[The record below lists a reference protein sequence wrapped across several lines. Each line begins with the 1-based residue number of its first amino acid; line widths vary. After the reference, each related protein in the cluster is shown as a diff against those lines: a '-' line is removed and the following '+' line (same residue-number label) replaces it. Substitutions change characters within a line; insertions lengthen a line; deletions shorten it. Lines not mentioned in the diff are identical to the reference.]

1 MASYAIWQPEFCSKQ
16 VILFDMEMVMKNG
29 DDDGDDD
36 DDDDDEN
43 WLKGDMTCSTYMVD
57 SFCTLPIAT
66 WKETFYSV

>member
-1 MASYAIWQPEFCSKQ
+1 MASYAIWQPQFCSKQ
-16 VILFDMEMVMKNG
+16 VIFFDMEMVMNNG
-29 DDDGDDD
+29 DDDDD

>member
-1 MASYAIWQPEFCSKQ
+1 
-16 VILFDMEMVMKNG
+16 MEMVMNNG
-29 DDDGDDD
+29 DDDDD